1 VTGVEA
7 IDRARSAIDAAN
19 AADPHQH
26 DGEPLALLQGRLA
39 EGWVMR
45 LDPDAS
51 AALRLAAR
59 AHHLRRWVVPR
70 DSYPD
75 GRAGYL
81 RWRRDQKQR
90 HATELR
96 ELLEQA
102 GANPVVVER
111 AAAIVA
117 KVGLGTDPEVQV
129 FEDAVC
135 LTFLETQLGET
146 ADRLDADRMT
156 NVIAKTLTKMSAP
169 GKAAALTIDLDERGR
184 ELLARAADQHPPSS

>member
-1 VTGVEA
+1 MTGVEA
-7 IDRARSAIDAAN
+7 IDQALSAIDAAN
-19 AADPHQH
+19 AADPNEH

-39 EGWVMR
+39 EGWVIR

-51 AALRLAAR
+51 EALRLAAR

-90 HATELR
+90 HAEELR
-96 ELLEQA
+96 ELLEQV
-102 GANPVVVER
+102 GLGPVIVAR

-117 KVGLGTDPEVQV
+117 KVGLGSDPEVQV

-156 NVIAKTLTKMSAP
+156 TVIAKTLTKMSDP

-184 ELLARAADQHPPSS
+184 DLLARAVDQHPPSG

>member
-1 VTGVEA
+1 MEA

-19 AADPHQH
+19 AADPNQH

-39 EGWVMR
+39 EGWAVR

-51 AALRLAAR
+51 APLRLAAR

-70 DSYPD
+70 ASYPE

-90 HATELR
+90 HADELR
-96 ELLEQA
+96 DLLEEV
-102 GANPVVVER
+102 GVDPVVVGR
-111 AAAIVA
+111 AAAIVG
-117 KVGLGTDPEVQV
+117 KVGLGSDPEVQV

-146 ADRLDADRMT
+146 ADRLDSDRMT
-156 NVIAKTLTKMSAP
+156 SVIAKTLTKMSEP
-169 GKAAALTIDLDERGR
+169 GKAAALTIDLDARGR
-184 ELLARAADQHPPSS
+184 DLLARAVSQHRRDAS

>member
-19 AADPHQH
+19 AADPNEH

-39 EGWVMR
+39 EGWVIR

-51 AALRLAAR
+51 EALRLAAR

-90 HATELR
+90 HAEELR
-96 ELLEQA
+96 ELLEQV
-102 GANPVVVER
+102 GLDPVIVAR

-117 KVGLGTDPEVQV
+117 KVGLGSDPEVQV

-156 NVIAKTLTKMSAP
+156 TVIAKTLTKMSEP

-184 ELLARAADQHPPSS
+184 DLLARAVDQHPPSG

>member
-19 AADPHQH
+19 AADPNEH

-39 EGWVMR
+39 EGWVIR

-51 AALRLAAR
+51 EALRLAAR

-90 HATELR
+90 HAEELR
-96 ELLEQA
+96 ELLEQV
-102 GANPVVVER
+102 GLDPVIVAR

-117 KVGLGTDPEVQV
+117 KVGLGSDPEVQV

-146 ADRLDADRMT
+146 ADRLDANRMT
-156 NVIAKTLTKMSAP
+156 TVIAKTLTKMSEP
-169 GKAAALTIDLDERGR
+169 GKAAALTIDLGERGR
-184 ELLARAADQHPPSS
+184 DLLARAVDQHPPSG

>member
-1 VTGVEA
+1 MEA

-19 AADPHQH
+19 RADPHQH
-26 DGEPLALLQGRLA
+26 DGAPLAELQGRLA
-39 EGWVMR
+39 EAWVTR

-51 AALRLAAR
+51 TALRLAAR

-70 DSYPD
+70 ASYPD

-90 HATELR
+90 HADELR
-96 ELLEQA
+96 EILELA
-102 GANPVVVER
+102 GVEAPIVDR

-117 KVGLGTDPEVQV
+117 KVGLGRDPEVQV

-135 LTFLETQLGET
+135 LTFLETQLEET
-146 ADRLDADRMT
+146 AARLEPDRMT
-156 NVIAKTLTKMSAP
+156 NVIAKTLTKMSEP
-169 GKAAALTIDLDERGR
+169 GKAAALTIDLDARGR
-184 ELLARAADQHPPSS
+184 DLLARAITEHPPGT

>member
-1 VTGVEA
+1 VTGVDT

-19 AADPHQH
+19 AADPNQH
-26 DGEPLALLQGRLA
+26 GGEPLALLQGRLA
-39 EGWVMR
+39 ESWVVR

-51 AALRLAAR
+51 EALRLAAR

-90 HATELR
+90 HAEELR
-96 ELLEQA
+96 ELLEQV
-102 GANPVVVER
+102 GLDPVIVAR

-117 KVGLGTDPEVQV
+117 KVGLGSDPEVQV

-135 LTFLETQLGET
+135 LTFLETQLSDT
-146 ADRLDADRMT
+146 ADRLDANRMT
-156 NVIAKTLTKMSAP
+156 TVIAKTLTKMSEP

-184 ELLARAADQHPPSS
+184 DLLARAVDQHPTSS